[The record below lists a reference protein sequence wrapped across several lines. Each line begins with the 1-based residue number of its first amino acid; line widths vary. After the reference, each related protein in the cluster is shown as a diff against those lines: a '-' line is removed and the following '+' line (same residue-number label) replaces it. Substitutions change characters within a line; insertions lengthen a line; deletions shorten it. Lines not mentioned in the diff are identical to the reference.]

1 MAIYK
6 MVGDKGR
13 LDEVAQTSFAKE
25 GVWERN
31 HLQKMLRD
39 QPEVL
44 EEGLLIIAEEFGD
57 WEDSRRRIDLLGL
70 DASGQLVVIELKR
83 GETGSHM
90 DLQAIRYAAMVANM
104 GREKVAETYQAYL
117 GMRSR
122 ETGEIEEADDA
133 ETRIREHLGEDSVI
147 RTETPRIILASENF
161 GKELTTCVMW
171 LNDSWLSAT
180 GQEIKCIRLQLHR
193 NGHEILVETSLV
205 IPLPEASDY
214 RIRLAQRKEEAR
226 EQEARERSSGK
237 SRRILGKD
245 AFQESISKAPEK
257 FQPGLKRLYDCAVEL
272 EEQKVADLATY
283 TNAKQDY
290 IRLELRPPD
299 GSDFLVS
306 FNNLLHKG
314 GRGGGISFWPALKDT
329 CLKSLSRIDDLIGEA
344 KAPSGVRH
352 RRLSVKDTAD
362 SLEEILAAIGDVYRE
377 ANGKQVEAGA
387 PGVEQVAGE

>member
-6 MVGDKGR
+6 MVEDKGR
-13 LDEVAQTSFAKE
+13 LDEVAQTSFGQE
-25 GVWERN
+25 GVLERKD
-31 HLQKMLRD
+31 LQRMLRD

-57 WEDSRRRIDLLGL
+57 WEDSKRRIDLLGL
-70 DASGQLVVIELKR
+70 DARGQLVVIELKR

-104 GREKVAETYQAYL
+104 GREKVIETYQGYL
-117 GMRSR
+117 R
-122 ETGEIEEADDA
+122 ERTKEKGETEEADDA
-133 ETRIREHLGEDSVI
+133 ETRIREHVGEDSAI

-180 GQEIKCIRLQLHR
+180 GQEIKCVRLQPHR
-193 NGHEILVETSLV
+193 NGLEILVETSVV

-245 AFQESISKAPEK
+245 AFQESISKAPER

-272 EEQKVADLATY
+272 EEQKLADLVTY
-283 TNAKQDY
+283 INAKQDY
-290 IRLELRPPD
+290 IRLELRAP
-299 GSDFLVS
+299 GESDFLVS

-314 GRGGGISFWPALKDT
+314 GRGGGISFWPALRDT
-329 CLKSLSRIDDLIGEA
+329 GLKSMSRIDDLIGEA
-344 KAPSGVRH
+344 KAPSGERH

-377 ANGKQVEAGA
+377 ANVKQMDAGA